1 MQDYLREQ
9 PDNVKSFDI
18 IAEVTRFLNVVY
30 SNINS
35 KNIDL
40 VIQLFQTMN
49 EFTAVMYQT
58 YCKGFF
64 FSLSGIVW

>member
-1 MQDYLREQ
+1 M
-9 PDNVKSFDI
+9 KSFDI

-40 VIQLFQTMN
+40 VIQLFESMN
-49 EFTAVMYQT
+49 EFTAVSV
-58 YCKGFF
+58 C
-64 FSLSGIVW
+64 VWGYIGGKVGL